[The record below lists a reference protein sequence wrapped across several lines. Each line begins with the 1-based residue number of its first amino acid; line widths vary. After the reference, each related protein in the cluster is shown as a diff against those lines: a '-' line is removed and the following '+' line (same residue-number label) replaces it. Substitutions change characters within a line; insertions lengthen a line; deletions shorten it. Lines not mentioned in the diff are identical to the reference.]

1 MYFQTCS
8 STMEISIAENFPIS
22 STNFHWIEG
31 FVAWIS
37 IWNEIFKDEKSKVF
51 WDTSIKINLHVVSK
65 IWVISKTICFQN
77 AFMLFDSYYTNHV
90 Q

>member
-22 STNFHWIEG
+22 STNFHWNEG

-51 WDTSIKINLHVVSK
+51 WDTSIKIK
-65 IWVISKTICFQN
+65 IIDLVK
-77 AFMLFDSYYTNHV
+77 L
-90 Q
+90 